1 MPPKSSKIRFDDLG
15 NVIFEEG
22 ELAPS
27 DAVLQARAMVLQGQE
42 ARADSDAVLN
52 TELVTPEQLKA
63 FVGGR
68 NDLSTEALVNVRL
81 AEIADKTQKGL
92 SDKSDELKQQIEAA
106 DLEARRAAVD
116 AALVAR
122 NIQLAV
128 EDGTVATNR
137 LGARVPAGPAPP
149 APAPPGPAPAPPA
162 PGPAPPAPGPA
173 PPAPAPPGP
182 APAPPALLPAN
193 VIFPKYAS
201 DLEKKLRAAGEVA
214 AADALFDLASKTN
227 FYRRF
232 IMAKTATPLA
242 PGELD
247 RLKTV
252 AEVVARTKMGIKNGA
267 NLKAILAAALKGDP
281 VMNPVAQRAA
291 AVAGMPTPP
300 ATPILVL
307 PGVPAHPVTPP
318 IAPKKTGQTGSG
330 VPVAS
335 ASNNGNW
342 RAAATRAMDLADT
355 GDKAGALRMLADL
368 AAAGIK
374 LPADKSD
381 DVYAYILQ

>member
-1 MPPKSSKIRFDDLG
+1 M
-15 NVIFEEG
+15 
-22 ELAPS
+22 
-27 DAVLQARAMVLQGQE
+27 
-42 ARADSDAVLN
+42 
-52 TELVTPEQLKA
+52 
-63 FVGGR
+63 
-68 NDLSTEALVNVRL
+68 
-81 AEIADKTQKGL
+81 
-92 SDKSDELKQQIEAA
+92 
-106 DLEARRAAVD
+106 
-116 AALVAR
+116 
-122 NIQLAV
+122 
-128 EDGTVATNR
+128 
-137 LGARVPAGPAPP
+137 
-149 APAPPGPAPAPPA
+149 
-162 PGPAPPAPGPA
+162 
-173 PPAPAPPGP
+173 
-182 APAPPALLPAN
+182 PAN
-193 VIFPKYAS
+193 VFYPKYAS

-214 AADALFDLASKTN
+214 AADAIFDLASKTN

-247 RLKTV
+247 RLKTI
-252 AEVVARTKMGIKNGA
+252 AEVIERTKMGIKNGG
-267 NLKAILAAALKGDP
+267 NLKVILAAARKGDP
-281 VMNPVAQRAA
+281 VLNPAAQRVA

-330 VPVAS
+330 VPATGVAIND
-335 ASNNGNW
+335 SNARMNNW

-368 AAAGIK
+368 AAAIK

>member
-68 NDLSTEALVNVRL
+68 NDLSTDALVNVRL

-92 SDKSDELKQQIEAA
+92 SDELKQQIEAA

-128 EDGTVATNR
+128 EDGTVATNL
-137 LGARVPAGPAPP
+137 LGARVPAGPAPTPAPTPAPSGPARTP
-149 APAPPGPAPAPPA
+149 APAPPPAPP
-162 PGPAPPAPGPA
+162 P
-173 PPAPAPPGP
+173 
-182 APAPPALLPAN
+182 LPAN
-193 VIFPKYAS
+193 VFYPKYAG
-201 DLEKKLRAAGEVA
+201 DLENKLRASGEVA
-214 AADALFDLASKTN
+214 AADAVLDLASKTN

-232 IMAKTATPLA
+232 MMAKSATPLS

-252 AEVVARTKMGIKNGA
+252 AEVVARTKMGIKNGI
-267 NLKAILAAALKGDP
+267 NLKTILAAALKGDP
-281 VMNPVAQRAA
+281 VLNPAAQRVA

-300 ATPILVL
+300 STPILVL
-307 PGVPAHPVTPP
+307 PGVPATPP
-318 IAPKKTGQTGSG
+318 IAPKKVGQTGSG
-330 VPVAS
+330 LAQRT
-335 ASNNGNW
+335 NNW
-342 RAAATRAMDLADT
+342 RAAASRAMDLADT

-374 LPADKSD
+374 LPAEKSD
-381 DVYAYILQ
+381 EVYAYILQ